1 MKFEVIENDGEWIV
15 RREGSEVARFAAQD
29 EALNHVARQLRLAE
43 GAGPASLAMRYA
55 RRSA

>member
-15 RREGSEVARFAAQD
+15 RREGCEVARFGAQD
-29 EALNHVARQLRLAE
+29 EALSHVAAQLRAAE
-43 GAGPASLAMRYA
+43 GDGPASLAMRYA